1 MSIGDGMHD
10 KINKWLWISCCIL
23 FVVLISYSIYT
34 TYIKKQLSSYDTRFF
49 YMDTYIYVNLYET
62 NRKKAETALKKVEQ
76 IYKNYHELTDRYQSY
91 SSINNLYYIHH
102 NNSEEEW
109 ISIDKELYDLIE
121 VSLFYREESGGL
133 FDIRLGNLTDVWK
146 KAIQEE
152 KLPTLEELSSAKE
165 YKDIILEDGKIYNNH
180 ANIDLGAVAKGY
192 ATKKAGEY
200 LKKTGITRFVIN
212 AGGNVLVGN
221 HYGSDAYKIGIE
233 NPTSKE
239 GDIFIKIKANNKAV
253 VTSGGYQ
260 RFFEIDG
267 KRYNHIINPITLYP
281 SNHTLSVTVVT
292 EDSLKAD
299 ILSTI
304 LFLMD
309 IDTGLAF
316 VEQLKGVEAIWYV
329 SEEEQILSTGFKQ
342 YLYE

>member
-1 MSIGDGMHD
+1 MQE
-10 KINKWLWISCCIL
+10 KINKWLWTFCLIL
-23 FVVLISYSIYT
+23 FVSLIGYSIYT
-34 TYIKKQLSSYDTRFF
+34 THIQKQIHSYDTRFYF
-49 YMDTYIYVNLYET
+49 MDTYIYVQLYEP
-62 NRKKAETALKKVEQ
+62 NKEKAENALKEVGT
-76 IYKNYHELTDRYQSY
+76 IYQKYHELTDRYQSY
-91 SSINNLYYIHH
+91 PSIHNLYFIHH
-102 NNSEEEW
+102 NESKEEW
-109 ISIDKELYDLIE
+109 ISLDKELYELIE
-121 VSLFYREESGGL
+121 ISISYKEKSGGL

-152 KLPTLEELSSAKE
+152 TLPSIEELSASKE
-165 YKDIILEDGKIYNNH
+165 YQDIILENGKIYNNH

-192 ATKKAGEY
+192 ATKKVGEY
-200 LKKTGITRFVIN
+200 LKKIGIDRFVIN

-221 HYGSDAYKIGIE
+221 HYGKDAYKIGIE

-239 GDIFIKIKANNKAV
+239 GDIFIKVKANNKAV

-267 KRYNHIINPITLYP
+267 KRYHHIINPLTLYP
-281 SNHTLSVTVVT
+281 SNHTLSVTVIT

-309 IDTGLAF
+309 VDAGLSF
-316 VEQLKGVEAIWYV
+316 VEQLEGVEAIWFL
-329 SEEEQILSTGFKQ
+329 SEDEQITSTGFQQ
-342 YLYE
+342 YLYD